1 MEATLLELAK
11 WGPPSLHQFDDG
23 RWHCRVNM
31 RVNATGVT
39 FEVKA
44 TEATASAAISE
55 CLKRVNSVVS
65 ELGGNSL
72 KRLS

>member
-11 WGPPSLHQFDDG
+11 WGPPSLSQFDDG

-44 TEATASAAISE
+44 TETTASAAIGE